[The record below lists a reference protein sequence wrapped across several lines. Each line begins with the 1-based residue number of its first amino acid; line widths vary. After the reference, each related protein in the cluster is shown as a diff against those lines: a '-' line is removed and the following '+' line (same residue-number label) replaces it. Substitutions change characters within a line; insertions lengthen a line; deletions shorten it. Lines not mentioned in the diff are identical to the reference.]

1 MTGAQFWSYLQ
12 QKIDKAY
19 SAYLDNAKANA
30 LIKES
35 MYRSIERMYHQ
46 ISFEKEED
54 ELVSVIVKDKVV
66 TPAAGIC
73 TLNVGATTP
82 SPPANE
88 IPYYMHMMRVLA
100 NYETDI
106 AVTASGTT
114 LTTPNHILRKGSVV
128 KYSSTLYTVTYIN
141 GDTFQAVDSS
151 GNYATASGTYK
162 MVFSREMKQMSSTRK
177 SGSFHKANIVTPRF
191 EFFNNGTSQNRS
203 LKLTPAPVTISV
215 DYIRIPPVDVDV
227 ADTTIKLT
235 DYYPT
240 KFLYYIMDECVKDFG
255 GQTKDPLTRQIASQ
269 DIIENP

>member
-35 MYRSIERMYHQ
+35 MYRSIERLYHGL
-46 ISFEKEED
+46 SFEKEAD
-54 ELVSVIVKDKVV
+54 ELISLIIKDKLV
-66 TPAAGIC
+66 TPSSGVC
-73 TLNVGATTP
+73 LLNVGATTP
-82 SPPANE
+82 TPPANE

-100 NYETDI
+100 NYESNIT
-106 AVTASGTT
+106 VVASGTT
-114 LTTPNHILRKGSVV
+114 LTSSNHILRRGSIIR
-128 KYSSTLYTVTYIN
+128 YSGTLYTVDYVN
-141 GDTFQAVDSS
+141 EDTFKAVDSTGVYASVS
-151 GNYATASGTYK
+151 GVYT
-162 MVFSREMKQMSSTRK
+162 VLFSREVKQMSSTRK
-177 SGSFHKANIVTPRF
+177 SGSFHKANIVTPRY
-191 EFFNNGTSQNRS
+191 EFFNNGTAQNRS
-203 LKLTPAPVTISV
+203 LKITPSPTTISV

-240 KFLYYIMDECVKDFG
+240 KFLYYVMDECVKDFA